1 MVRSGNRDVSQ
12 QLLGLG
18 MRLLCIVGKYH
29 CAGDEGR
36 SEYMSMIGLL
46 FNLSPLHTVF
56 TGRVST

>member
-18 MRLLCIVGKYH
+18 MRLLCIEGKYH

-36 SEYMSMIGLL
+36 
-46 FNLSPLHTVF
+46 TK
-56 TGRVST
+56 